1 MIHLK
6 HRFTFSLIRQRLAQ
20 AIGVFC
26 GAAAALLWTFAMW
39 GPTDVLSLSSTS
51 FFGALILTI
60 FAVVAIIAALHA
72 HGRVL
77 LLMFLVSFCPVGFF
91 MLTEAHWLSL
101 AGVFNL
107 GFLVAGLLLLTS
119 QPSPK
124 QQPNDTE
131 TAN

>member
-1 MIHLK
+1 MMHLK
-6 HRFTFSLIRQRLAQ
+6 HGLTFSLIRQRLAQ

-26 GAAAALLWTFAMW
+26 GAGAALLWSFAMW
-39 GPTDVLSLSSTS
+39 GPTNVLSLSSTS

-60 FAVVAIIAALHA
+60 FALVAVIAAVHA
-72 HGRVL
+72 HGRVM

-107 GFLVAGLLLLTS
+107 GFLVAGLLLLVS
-119 QPSPK
+119 QPSSN
-124 QQPNDTE
+124 QQPSDTE